1 VPLETKTLSLPAGTD
16 VTPAIWLTHTH
27 SGSYPDPYAFRPER
41 FLGAQPS
48 GYAWIPF
55 GGGVRRCLGAAFA
68 ELEMHVVLTSVLRRR
83 ALQPVTRSAERVAR
97 RNVTFS
103 PANGTRLVA
112 AAR

>member
-1 VPLETKTLSLPAGTD
+1 
-16 VTPAIWLTHTH
+16 
-27 SGSYPDPYAFRPER
+27 
-41 FLGAQPS
+41 
-48 GYAWIPF
+48 
-55 GGGVRRCLGAAFA
+55 
-68 ELEMHVVLTSVLRRR
+68 MHVVLTSVLRRR